1 MNAAI
6 SWAEPAL
13 GDLEAIR
20 VTLARDSEAFAKQV
34 MDRLLAAVERV
45 VSVPRIGRVVS
56 EVGDERIRELLFR
69 TFRIVYRAEPDR
81 ITVLSVLFGGTAG
94 ERREPRRWEVI

>member
-20 VTLARDSEAFAKQV
+20 VTLARDSDAFAKQV